1 MEKRGQCGRKL
12 PLARLRG
19 LHVAQPIAQYFPPQQ
34 VEKRGQSGRKL
45 PPARLRGLQVAQ
57 PHRYTKACRRNCF
70 LLHASSFL
78 KGFPSPGSAGKALG
92 PGRGKSFG
100 QSLKTEYKY
109 THFPI
114 PKGRPGYPGAVLFFY
129 SPISAGGW
137 GNSGFPTY
145 CMCGKIKSK

>member
-1 MEKRGQCGRKL
+1 MEKRGQRGRKL
-12 PLARLRG
+12 PRLACADCSWRSP
-19 LHVAQPIAQYFPPQQ
+19 LHNIPLHDKWRNAGSAGGNPP
-34 VEKRGQSGRKL
+34 
-45 PPARLRGLQVAQ
+45 PTRLRGLQVAQ

-78 KGFPSPGSAGKALG
+78 KGFPSPGSAGKAAE